1 MDITEAQTLATRAVV
16 KADLRVVINTPSSLD
31 IENVKGICRAALVE
45 IERLES
51 PLRPVLPRYAGLVVD
66 LLNREDGSVKR
77 VMLYPAT
84 RVELQQWTGGGWET
98 QETWDCHGEG
108 APGGIDPVKW
118 VGAPYT
124 K

>member
-1 MDITEAQTLATRAVV
+1 MSEMDTTNIKERL
-16 KADLRVVINTPSSLD
+16 KAAHARDLRAA
-31 IENVKGICRAALVE
+31 IEGHYDSDPIFTDALAE
-45 IERLES
+45 IEALES
-51 PLRPVLPRYAGLVVD
+51 RPAPLLETTRYAGLVVD